1 MIVLIDNYDSF
12 VHNLGRYLVRLG
24 QDVRVV
30 RNDGF
35 TVDELES
42 WQPSAIVVSP
52 GPCTPLEA
60 GRTLELLGR
69 CDVRLPVLGI
79 CLGHQAIAAAC
90 GAQVV
95 RASRP
100 MHGQAD
106 WIHHDG
112 MEEFAGIEQPF
123 LAGRYHSLVVDESTL
138 PADLSVSARTSDGT
152 VMALRHRSRPWTGW
166 QFHPES
172 VLTEAGFMLLA
183 HWLERVKLPVPGSV
197 PPIESEVNV
206 DTAARQ
212 AMRFWELG

>member
-24 QDVRVV
+24 QEVCVV

-35 TVDELES
+35 TLEGFHS
-42 WQPSAIVVSP
+42 YQASAIVVSP

-60 GRTLELLGR
+60 GRTLELLSA
-69 CDVRLPVLGI
+69 CDKRVPVLGI

-90 GAQVV
+90 GGRIV
-95 RASRP
+95 RAQRAV
-100 MHGQAD
+100 HGQAD

-112 MEEFAGIEQPF
+112 IGEFEGIEQPF

-138 PADLSVSARTSDGT
+138 PADLIVSARTSDGT
-152 VMALRHRSRPWTGW
+152 IMALRHRSKPWTGW

-172 VLTEAGFMLLA
+172 VLTEAGFLLLA
-183 HWLERVKLPVPGSV
+183 NWLRRAELPVRGGV
-197 PPIESEVNV
+197 PTIDTEVNV
-206 DTAARQ
+206 DTAARH
-212 AMRFWELG
+212 AMRFWETG